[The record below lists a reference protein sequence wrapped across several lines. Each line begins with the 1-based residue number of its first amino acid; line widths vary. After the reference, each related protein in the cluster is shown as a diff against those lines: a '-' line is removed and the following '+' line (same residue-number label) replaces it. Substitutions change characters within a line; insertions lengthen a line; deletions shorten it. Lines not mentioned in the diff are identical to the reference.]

1 MTARQNIFSL
11 TAFGLLALALLV
23 IWQDSHNGPDD
34 YRLANYGFQRA
45 IGGVGLGAVMVPAWN
60 FRDYDPRL
68 QQVADD
74 SIYPLPGGY
83 SYTPERLVMVTSFAT
98 GK

>member
-1 MTARQNIFSL
+1 MVVRQNMFFL
-11 TAFGLLALALLV
+11 TALGLTVLLLLV
-23 IWQDSHNGPDD
+23 IWQDSYNGQDD
-34 YRLANYGFQRA
+34 HHSASYRFQRA

-60 FRDYDPRL
+60 IRDYDPRL

-74 SIYPLPGGY
+74 TVYPLPGGY
-83 SYTPERLVMVTSFAT
+83 SYSPERLVMVTSFAT